1 MSQSPDSVNDAAGV
15 AEYGNSW
22 KETIKM
28 VRHGTSWS
36 GRERNCVYLNLGNTS
51 STASTSGQNPTRFA
65 NVSSVSGV
73 DFPDDARAMAVTDW
87 DQDGDLDIWLRNRTA
102 PRVRLLRNDTNTSTA
117 KNYISVKLRGT
128 QCNPDAIGA
137 IATFIGTDMPPIT
150 QSVRAGDAFVSQS
163 SRWLHFGSSQSGSIN
178 VHWPGGKM
186 ETFNGLSAGNRYE
199 LQQGTGTATS
209 KQPATN
215 ERLLTPTTLT
225 ALPATDAARI
235 VLPSRLPFPILENAS
250 DEQTGGQNSPQ
261 GLLITT
267 GIPTLVTFWTNT
279 CPNCRSEISE
289 FVQETEHLAARGLA
303 IVGINLDNL
312 QPSDDVDK
320 TFGSLAENLRQQ
332 TTQKSISTISD
343 LQQSLFDKYP
353 PFVVPLSFL
362 LDSKGNIGVIYRGAV
377 GLDTVFDDMAILTR
391 SNTDLRNL
399 ASPFSGTWFTKPAS
413 TSEFIEYVAKRLY
426 PRDQGLG
433 LRYFEMALDTENAGP
448 RKQRLSSQLVTTY
461 RKLGRSAGTR
471 GDYDAAD
478 SYLRQALAISN
489 AREKPAVHH
498 DLGVLYASTRDYAKA
513 EVELL
518 EALRLQPNFPS
529 ARKNL
534 ELVRQKRTR

>member
-1 MSQSPDSVNDAAGV
+1 
-15 AEYGNSW
+15 
-22 KETIKM
+22 M

-36 GRERNCVYLNLGNTS
+36 GRERNCVYLNVGNAS
-51 STASTSGQNPTRFA
+51 STASTSGQDPTRFA

-102 PRVRLLRNDTNTSTA
+102 PRVRLLRNDTNTSGA
-117 KNYISVKLRGT
+117 KNYIFVKLRGT

-137 IATFIGTDMPPIT
+137 VATFIGPDMPPIT

-178 VHWPGGKM
+178 VHWPGGEM

-209 KQPATN
+209 KQSAPN

-235 VLPSRLPFPILENAS
+235 VLPARLPFPILENES
-250 DEQTGGQNSPQ
+250 DEQTVGHNSRQ
-261 GLLITT
+261 GLLIPA
-267 GIPTLVTFWTNT
+267 GRPTLVTFWTNT

-289 FVQETEHLAARGLA
+289 FVQATEQIATRGLA

-312 QPSDDVDK
+312 QPTDDVDN
-320 TFGSLAENLRQQ
+320 TLASLADNLQQQ
-332 TTQKSISTISD
+332 TTQKSISTISN

-391 SNTDLRNL
+391 SNTELRNL

-426 PRDQGLG
+426 PRDQELG
-433 LRYFEMALDTENAGP
+433 LRYFEMALDAESAGP
-448 RKQRLSSQLVTTY
+448 RKQRLSSQLVTTC

-478 SYLRQALAISN
+478 SYLRRALAICN
-489 AREKPAVHH
+489 AREKSAVHH
-498 DLGVLYASTRDYAKA
+498 DLGVLYASTGDYAKA
-513 EVELL
+513 EAELL